1 MSIELAVIGGTGV
14 YALGELADV
23 ESHQPVTPYGAPSG
37 PIRVGTFAGKRV
49 AFLARHGEGHSL
61 PPHKINYRANLA
73 ALKAIGA
80 TRVLAMNTV
89 GGITA
94 NCGPRVLACPDQ
106 LIDYTWGRIS
116 TLCEEPG
123 TEVLHVDFGDPYT
136 PSLRAE
142 VIAAAKRAG
151 VAVVDGGCYGATQ
164 GPRLETRS
172 EIARMRRDG
181 CDLVG
186 MTGMPEAGLARELG
200 LDYACLAIVAN
211 WAAGAGPDVD
221 EVITLQDVLD
231 NVAAAMDGVPRLLRA
246 MLAGDGSAPVFE
258 DDEVEAVVAEVAAE
272 GVAVGGEEGPSS

>member
-1 MSIELAVIGGTGV
+1 MTIELAVIGGTGV

-37 PIRVGTFAGKRV
+37 PIRVGTYAGKRV

-73 ALKAIGA
+73 ALKALGA
-80 TRVLAMNTV
+80 PRVLALNTV
-89 GGITA
+89 GGITERF
-94 NCGPRVLACPDQ
+94 GPRVLACPDQ

-123 TEVLHVDFGDPYT
+123 SEVLHVDFGDPYT
-136 PSLRAE
+136 PALRRQ
-142 VIAAAKRAG
+142 VIAAAAQAG
-151 VAVVDGGCYGATQ
+151 VALVAAGCYGAPQ
-164 GPRLETRS
+164 GPRLETRA

-211 WAAGAGPDVD
+211 WAAGAGPDVE

-231 NVAAAMDGVPRLLRA
+231 NVEVAMAGVPGLLRRLL
-246 MLAGDGSAPVFE
+246 AG
-258 DDEVEAVVAEVAAE
+258 
-272 GVAVGGEEGPSS
+272 